1 VLGALSLLLLFGGCR
16 QATPRFLQRWL
27 SEPAWQWSDAHVL
40 ERVNAVRAGRSLQ
53 PKQWPGGA
61 RVAVLLSFDVDNET
75 LALASGK
82 PTIGTLSDGEFG
94 ARVGLGRVV
103 NLLDRHAIP
112 ATFFVPAMSLKLHP
126 EMAGVIRASGRHE
139 IGVHGWIHEGPSS
152 LSAEAERDLLGR
164 AVDHLTKVTGKRP
177 AGYRAPALDFGPHT
191 LAVLRSLGIEYD
203 SSLMAD
209 DRPYELLALGQPT
222 GIVELP
228 VSWILD
234 DFVLL
239 NPRAETQS
247 APRDVL
253 QVWIDEYDRAYDEGT
268 AFVLILHPH
277 VIGRR
282 SRMVVLE
289 ALVDHIEAKG
299 GAWFATL
306 GQGAEYVRQQAGLQA
321 PPASAE

>member
-1 VLGALSLLLLFGGCR
+1 VLGALSLLLLFAGCR

-27 SEPAWQWSDAHVL
+27 SEPVWQWSDAQVL
-40 ERVNAVRAGRSLQ
+40 ERVSAVRAGRSLQ

-75 LALASGK
+75 LSLASGR

-94 ARVGLGRVV
+94 ARVGLGRAVG
-103 NLLDRHAIP
+103 LLDRHAIP
-112 ATFFVPAMSLKLHP
+112 ATFFVPAVSLRLHP
-126 EMAGVIRASGRHE
+126 EMADVIRASGRHE
-139 IGVHGWIHEGPSS
+139 LGVHGWIHEGPSS
-152 LSAEAERDLLGR
+152 LPAEAERDLLRR
-164 AVDHLTKVTGKRP
+164 AVDYLAKVAGERP
-177 AGYRAPALDFGPHT
+177 VGYRAPAWDFGPHT
-191 LAVLRSLGIEYD
+191 LAALRSLGIVYD

-209 DRPYELLALGQPT
+209 DRPYELLSRGLPT

-239 NPRAETQS
+239 DARGERHAV
-247 APRDVL
+247 PRDVL
-253 QVWIDEYDRAYDEGT
+253 QIWIDEYDRAYDEGT
-268 AFVLILHPH
+268 VFVLTLHPH

-289 ALVDHIEAKG
+289 ALIDHIEAKG

-306 GQGAEYVRQQAGLQA
+306 GQAAEYVRREAGMPA
-321 PPASAE
+321 PPAAAE